1 MKTSL
6 ISIIIPVYNAE
17 KYLRR
22 CLNSIINQTYQNLEI
37 ILVDDGSIDG
47 SGEICD
53 SFAVRDSRIKVIHI
67 PNGGA
72 SLARKKGLD
81 LSKGK
86 YVTFV
91 DSDDWVSP
99 YYVST
104 LFHMIDEYGV
114 NVSACGVK
122 KVKPEDNKDEDL
134 ASVNTQLLS
143 FEKLM
148 PRFFKY
154 EFWGF
159 PGKVYERSCIEY
171 LGFPKATLS
180 EDYYV
185 MVQLFNRER
194 QIANTDA
201 PLYYYE
207 YHDNSLSHQKLSLR
221 AFEEFEN
228 VKAVYDYVCLNMPQ
242 YKDYAFSNV
251 IETVVKLNFLKKQ
264 DKEDYFKEQFSVINN
279 FMKKTR
285 IKILYNSE
293 LPKGVKLLAFGM
305 SINPSISCSL
315 YHLYNGKVKIHSK
328 K

>member
-1 MKTSL
+1 MIMTNPL
-6 ISIIIPVYNAE
+6 VSIIIPVFNAE

-22 CLNSIINQTYQNLEI
+22 CLNSIINQIYQNFEI
-37 ILVDDGSIDG
+37 ILVDDGSTDG

-99 YYVST
+99 SYVST
-104 LFHMIDEYGV
+104 LLQVLDEYGV
-114 NVSACGVK
+114 NVASCGVRR
-122 KVKPEDNKDEDL
+122 VKQGYNYREEVVEK
-134 ASVNTQLLS
+134 SSHLLS
-143 FEKLM
+143 FENLM

-159 PGKVYERSCIEY
+159 WGKIY
-171 LGFPKATLS
+171 LRNSLSGLDFPKATLS

-185 MVQLFNRER
+185 MTQLFNKER
-194 QIANTDA
+194 QMAITDA

-207 YHDNSLSHQKLSLR
+207 YHDNSLSHQKLSMR

-228 VKAVYDYVCLNMPQ
+228 VKAVYDYVCLNLPQ

-251 IETVVKLNFLKKQ
+251 IETIVKLNFLKKQ
-264 DKEDYFKEQFSVINN
+264 DKEDFFKEQFSAINY
-279 FMKKTR
+279 FLKKTR
-285 IKILYNSE
+285 IRILYNMI
-293 LPKGVKLLAFGM
+293 LPKGVKLLALGM
-305 SINPSISCSL
+305 SFYPSLSVSL
-315 YHLYNGKVKIHSK
+315 YSFINGKA
-328 K
+328 

>member
-17 KYLRR
+17 KYLCR

-104 LFHMIDEYGV
+104 LFHMIDEYEV
-114 NVSACGVK
+114 NISACGVK
-122 KVKPEDNKDEDL
+122 RVKPEDNKDEDL
-134 ASVNTQLLS
+134 GSVNTQLLS

-159 PGKVYERSCIEY
+159 WGKIYIKSC
-171 LGFPKATLS
+171 LDNLNFPKATLS

-185 MVQLFNRER
+185 MTQLFNRER
-194 QIANTDA
+194 QMAITDA

-207 YHDNSLSHQKLSLR
+207 YHDNSLSHQKLSMR

-251 IETVVKLNFLKKQ
+251 IETIVKLNFLKKQ
-264 DKEDYFKEQFSVINN
+264 DKEDYFKEQFSAINY
-279 FMKKTR
+279 FLKKTR
-285 IKILYNSE
+285 IRILYNMI
-293 LPKGVKLLAFGM
+293 LPKNVKLLALGM
-305 SINPSISCSL
+305 SFYPSLSVSL
-315 YHLYNGKVKIHSK
+315 YSFINGKV
-328 K
+328 

>member
-1 MKTSL
+1 MIMTNPL
-6 ISIIIPVYNAE
+6 VSIIIPVFNAE

-22 CLNSIINQTYQNLEI
+22 CLNSIINQTYQNFEI
-37 ILVDDGSIDG
+37 ILVDDESTDG

-86 YVTFV
+86 YITFV

-99 YYVST
+99 FYVST

-122 KVKPEDNKDEDL
+122 RVKQEDDIDEDL
-134 ASVNTQLLS
+134 GSVNTQILS

-159 PGKVYERSCIEY
+159 WGKIYVKSC
-171 LGFPKATLS
+171 LDNLLFPKATLS

-185 MVQLFNRER
+185 MTQLFNKER
-194 QIANTDA
+194 QMAITDA

-207 YHDNSLSHQKLSLR
+207 YHDNSLSHQKLSMR

-251 IETVVKLNFLKKQ
+251 IETAVKLNFLKGH
-264 DKEDYFKEQFSVINN
+264 DKEDYFEEQFSVINK
-279 FMKKTR
+279 FLKKNR
-285 IKILYNSE
+285 INVLYNSE
-293 LPKGVKLLAFGM
+293 LPKNVKLLALGM
-305 SINPSISCSL
+305 SFYPSLSVSL
-315 YHLYNGKVKIHSK
+315 YSFINGKA
-328 K
+328 